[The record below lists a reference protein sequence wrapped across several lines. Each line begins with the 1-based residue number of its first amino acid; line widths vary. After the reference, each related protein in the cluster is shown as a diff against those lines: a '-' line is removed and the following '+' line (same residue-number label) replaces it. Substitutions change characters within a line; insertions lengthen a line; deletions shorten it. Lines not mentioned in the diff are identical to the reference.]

1 MILSLLPQATLA
13 AIRRA
18 PPRLALEP
26 ALAGSVQ
33 HPQAVLN
40 QSVRHTHCSTGQRS
54 CAPDLDLTVA
64 LLLDDTPVDHVLLQ
78 DHLEPDL
85 PAAAEPDHLELAP
98 EEEGT
103 DTEVEPKSEE
113 NDEPLV
119 TEIINKTATK
129 PRPVVAEINPS
140 ET

>member
-1 MILSLLPQATLA
+1 MG
-13 AIRRA
+13 IRRA
-18 PPRLALEP
+18 PPHLALEP

-54 CAPDLDLTVA
+54 CAPDLDLTDQ
-64 LLLDDTPVDHVLLQ
+64 LDPA
-78 DHLEPDL
+78 L

-103 DTEVEPKSEE
+103 DTEVEPKSEKT
-113 NDEPLV
+113 DEPLV
-119 TEIINKTATK
+119 TEIVNKTATK
-129 PRPVVAEINPS
+129 PRPVVAEIKQMY
-140 ET
+140 

>member
-1 MILSLLPQATLA
+1 MGSREQTTAPAPRTPRRSGDLEGREGNSGCYPARSA
-13 AIRRA
+13 ASCSRTCS
-18 PPRLALEP
+18 
-26 ALAGSVQ
+26 G
-33 HPQAVLN
+33 
-40 QSVRHTHCSTGQRS
+40 RHTHCSTGQRS
-54 CAPDLDLTVA
+54 CAPDLDLT
-64 LLLDDTPVDHVLLQ
+64 

-119 TEIINKTATK
+119 TEIVNKTATK
-129 PRPVVAEINPS
+129 PRPVVAEIKQMY
-140 ET
+140 